1 MFKYKTERI
10 LFVIVWIALLCSLS
24 IFIPQETITVLI
36 QYQYVASSFI
46 FALLIF
52 NIYRKTDNYFISKK
66 INALIFQNELDTAM
80 DYVSKLIMK
89 HPNLYWLKVKKL
101 ELYILSGDICEYQ
114 TFKLTISLAKKS
126 MINYIVMMD
135 NIVAFLNQGKIHS
148 YNSPKNPNKSHSILE
163 NTNYLISNKDK
174 LQNDKFIMLASEIYN
189 CPIAM
194 YRAISAV
201 ILSNYYLSIGNV
213 DKMFYFKKKALS
225 NAPSD
230 EVRHYFNSIF
240 NQ

>member
-1 MFKYKTERI
+1 
-10 LFVIVWIALLCSLS
+10 
-24 IFIPQETITVLI
+24 
-36 QYQYVASSFI
+36 
-46 FALLIF
+46 
-52 NIYRKTDNYFISKK
+52 
-66 INALIFQNELDTAM
+66 
-80 DYVSKLIMK
+80 
-89 HPNLYWLKVKKL
+89 
-101 ELYILSGDICEYQ
+101 
-114 TFKLTISLAKKS
+114 
-126 MINYIVMMD
+126 
-135 NIVAFLNQGKIHS
+135 
-148 YNSPKNPNKSHSILE
+148 
-163 NTNYLISNKDK
+163 
-174 LQNDKFIMLASEIYN
+174 MLASEIYN